1 MQNNKYGYFE
11 EHLGS
16 NIMFNPEKYVDGGYA
31 ATKLVNEMSEDQ
43 LTEVVKIWSH
53 INANMSKDY
62 YYVY

>member
-1 MQNNKYGYFE
+1 
-11 EHLGS
+11 
-16 NIMFNPEKYVDGGYA
+16 MFNPEKYVDGGYA

-62 YYVY
+62 YYVYSNWWWKNA